1 MERLGPVLRLSLGLV
16 VLTSCVL
23 LFVDLLGL
31 IPEAGDQ
38 AIESRI
44 MLSETLATQV
54 MPAAEQN
61 DLGSIRRVLD
71 ITVARNESVLS
82 AGVRSP
88 RGRLVVASGEHRKL
102 WRPKDGRRSS
112 PTHVRLPLLQKGREW
127 GVVEIRFQAVGSSSL
142 LMRLMDR

>member
-1 MERLGPVLRLSLGLV
+1 MQRLGPVLRLSLGLV

-23 LFVDLLGL
+23 LFADLLGL

-38 AIESRI
+38 ALESRI

-54 MPAAEQN
+54 MPAAEKN
-61 DLGSIRRVLD
+61 DLVSIRRVLD

-88 RGRLVVASGEHRKL
+88 RGRLVVVSGEHRKL
-102 WRPKDGRRSS
+102 WRPTDGQRSS
-112 PTHVRLPLLQKGREW
+112 STHVRLPLMQRGR
-127 GVVEIRFQAVGSSSL
+127 
-142 LMRLMDR
+142 D